1 MDTAC
6 GNIVGL
12 VLNMLSF
19 RTCETSKRRCQESS
33 WCTVMGLR
41 GGIRGKKL
49 KYESVMLIVHY
60 NIIPQGKKRA
70 YDKP

>member
-1 MDTAC
+1 M
-6 GNIVGL
+6 GL

-41 GGIRGKKL
+41 EGIRGKKH

-60 NIIPQGKKRA
+60 NII
-70 YDKP
+70 